1 MSEDFS
7 GLCSGG
13 PKDGEQLT
21 APSDRVPMLA
31 PGSDTEGQLLGFYV
45 HARDN
50 WEWQP
55 EKQPDELDRLR

>member
-13 PKDGEQLT
+13 PKHGEQLT

-45 HARDN
+45 HADDN
-50 WEWQP
+50 WAWQP
-55 EKQPDELDRLR
+55 DTPPDQPDRLR